1 MDAETLLLETE
12 ESMLKAVDF
21 AKQEFSGVRT
31 GKASPGLVENLDVHV
46 SSYGSVMKLKGL
58 AVISRNPVSSSSS
71 PLIRAPFTTSA
82 APSMKAS

>member
-31 GKASPGLVENLDVHV
+31 GMSP
-46 SSYGSVMKLKGL
+46 
-58 AVISRNPVSSSSS
+58 A
-71 PLIRAPFTTSA
+71 T
-82 APSMKAS
+82 APS